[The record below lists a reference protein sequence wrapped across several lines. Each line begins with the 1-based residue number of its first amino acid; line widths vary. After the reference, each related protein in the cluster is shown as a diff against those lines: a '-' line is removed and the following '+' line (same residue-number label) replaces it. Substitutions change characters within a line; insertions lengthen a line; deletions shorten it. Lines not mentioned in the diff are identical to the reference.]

1 MNHIFKIT
9 VIPILVICSII
20 FLASCEKQPTLPTVT
35 TLSVSEINQ
44 TTASSG
50 GNVTDDGGAEV
61 TSRGV
66 CWSTTENPTT
76 GNNKTTDGSGTGSF
90 TSSLTSLTPGTEYY
104 IRAYAINSEGTAYGN
119 QVSFTTGAIQLASL
133 TTDAAGSITQT
144 TAISGGNITDDGGGD
159 VTARGVCWSISQ
171 TPTTADSK
179 TEDGTGT
186 GTFTSNL
193 TGLSPGTTYYVRAY
207 AINSAG
213 TAYGNEVSLT
223 TEPVHLATLTT
234 DAVSSITQTTAVSGG
249 NITDDGGGNI
259 TARGVCWSMAAEP
272 TINDSHT
279 EDGTGTGSFTS
290 DLTGLNTGTTYYVRA
305 YATNEAGT
313 AYGNE
318 VSFTTE
324 PLIDADGNVYKTV
337 IIGDQLWM
345 AENLKTTKYNDGTDI
360 PLVTDGRKW
369 ASLTSPG
376 FCWYDNDRES
386 YGDIYGGL
394 YNWFAVN
401 TVKLC
406 PDGWH
411 VPDIEELNIIAGYLG
426 GEAIAGGK
434 LKETGTTHWKS
445 PNTDATN
452 ESGFTGRPG
461 GFRSR
466 IWDTKCYGKFGH
478 LGMFGY
484 WWSYSAYD
492 ANTAWIGELG
502 YNTGSV
508 VGNHVDK
515 GKGLSVRCLKD

>member
-1 MNHIFKIT
+1 
-9 VIPILVICSII
+9 
-20 FLASCEKQPTLPTVT
+20 
-35 TLSVSEINQ
+35 
-44 TTASSG
+44 
-50 GNVTDDGGAEV
+50 VTDDGGAEV